1 MYIGGEWR
9 AATSGATIESV
20 NPATEEVLGYVPDA
34 GPADVDMAVRAGEEG
49 AEVWRGYSWAKRAG
63 ILRDFAD
70 AIEERLEEFAMLD
83 TLDSG
88 NPISSM
94 RADVASAANEIRYYA
109 GIASELKGM
118 TVPTT
123 SDGLSLT
130 ERVPYSLVGR
140 IVPFNH
146 PFKFAA
152 GKAAAPLAAGC
163 AVIVKPSEQTSLS
176 ALRMGEV
183 LAQIFPPGVFNVV
196 TGGGRTAGAALAEH
210 PRVPRVAFTGSVPTG
225 QRVAEAGARWIKQ
238 VSLELGGK
246 NPLIVFPDADPVR
259 AAQGSVKAM
268 NLARSMGQSCGS
280 SSRVFVHQ
288 SIKSAF
294 LDALVDAVS
303 ALRVGDPTD
312 PATDMGPLAYR
323 AHFEK
328 VTELVAAGVAEG
340 ANLLYGGERPDGLD
354 RGFYLEPTVFTEV
367 KPEMRIAREEIFGPV
382 MSVLDWSDYESV
394 IREANATEYG
404 LTANVWTND
413 ISLAVRTARRLDAGY
428 VYINGTGKRPAGSP
442 FGGFKMSGIGKENSL
457 EELLSYT
464 TEKSITAT
472 LF

>member
-382 MSVLDWSDYESV
+382 MGVLDWSDYESV